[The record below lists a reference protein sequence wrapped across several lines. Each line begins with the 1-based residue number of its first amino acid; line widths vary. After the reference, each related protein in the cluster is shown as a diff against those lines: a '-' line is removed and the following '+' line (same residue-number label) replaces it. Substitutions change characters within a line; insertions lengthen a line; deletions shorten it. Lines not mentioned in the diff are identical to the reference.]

1 MKLAAVT
8 ITYFPDAAVL
18 DNIST
23 YLDRVDRL
31 YIIDNSEPAHVFPPE
46 IYAHPKI
53 TIIANGINR
62 GIAAPLNEAVALA
75 IAQGY
80 DWLLTMDQDSH
91 FATEELTRYLLHIEN
106 FPGNEKVA
114 LFGLTFENKP
124 DVAPGSFRSSRL
136 LITSGSMVNLPL
148 AGAIGG
154 FNEQLFIDEVDHEY
168 CFRSGKAGFD
178 TIQFTDV
185 YLNHHL
191 GTNQSARS
199 LKNFKATQRPLHASI
214 RLYYMYRNFLYVSRQ
229 YKSLFPEEI
238 GYLKKDLLNR
248 IKNNFLY
255 GKKKG
260 ALLKMLLQARS
271 DFKNGRM
278 GKKL

>member
-1 MKLAAVT
+1 MRLAAVI
-8 ITYFPDAAVL
+8 ITYFPDPTVL
-18 DNIST
+18 SNIGT
-23 YLDRVDRL
+23 YLDRVDKL
-31 YIIDNSEPAHVFPPE
+31 YIIDNSEPAHIFPPG
-46 IYAHPKI
+46 IQNHPKI
-53 TIIANGINR
+53 TIIALGINR

-80 DWLLTMDQDSH
+80 GWLLTMDQDSH
-91 FATEELTRYLLHIEN
+91 FGKDQLDQYLNNIEN
-106 FPGNEKVA
+106 FQGNEQVA
-114 LFGLTFENKP
+114 QFGITFEHTTNM
-124 DVAPGSFRSSRL
+124 ARGSFRSSRL
-136 LITSGSMVNLPL
+136 LITSGSLMNLKL
-148 AGAIGG
+148 IGAVGG
-154 FNEQLFIDEVDHEY
+154 FNEALFIDEVDHEY

-185 YLNHHL
+185 YLNHNL
-191 GTNQSARS
+191 GTKKSARS
-199 LKNFKATQRPLHASI
+199 LKNFKETERSLHAPI
-214 RLYYMYRNFLYVSRQ
+214 RLYYMYRNFLYVSRY

-238 GYLKKDLLNR
+238 NYLKKDLLNR

-255 GKKKG
+255 GGEKG